1 MYGVCIC
8 TYIHV
13 STLPNGEKTE
23 KSQLSFYAATV
34 RLCRRMGV
42 QRFMYVHMHE
52 DEDEDER
59 GSESIGIKK
68 INLHPTNR
76 LYHVEWYICM

>member
-1 MYGVCIC
+1 
-8 TYIHV
+8 
-13 STLPNGEKTE
+13 
-23 KSQLSFYAATV
+23 
-34 RLCRRMGV
+34 MGV

-52 DEDEDER
+52 DEDEDEG

-76 LYHVEWYICM
+76 LYHVEYVEVCIHHVCRVELHV

>member
-1 MYGVCIC
+1 
-8 TYIHV
+8 
-13 STLPNGEKTE
+13 
-23 KSQLSFYAATV
+23 
-34 RLCRRMGV
+34 MGV

-52 DEDEDER
+52 DEDEDEG

-76 LYHVEWYICM
+76 LYHVEWYICTYVEVCIHHMYVE

>member
-1 MYGVCIC
+1 
-8 TYIHV
+8 
-13 STLPNGEKTE
+13 
-23 KSQLSFYAATV
+23 
-34 RLCRRMGV
+34 MGV